1 MKILCL
7 SRSYQG
13 YALRHNQLAK
23 IQLPTK
29 SCALYCGPLLTQ
41 SRSEG
46 FRNAIF
52 INRYSSNSNS
62 IGVSPNEHLSGIQK
76 DRQRAAEMLSAASGG
91 GTVPPTNPSPLK
103 NAQSLMN
110 DKLNSMYK
118 YYDRFSHTDEIREA
132 HEHVERLQ
140 EELIETQQK
149 RRDVAK
155 KMNDIRYEIQVCYGE
170 LASCQKGESRYLEL
184 VRKEYEVS
192 ANAIERLHSYAETLE
207 GTICYFQIH
216 HKEKQLVEEFNLLD
230 KAERDLFIHLQAAVK
245 TSHEKEKIHTNS
257 AKYWS
262 IVGSLLGN

>member
-1 MKILCL
+1 MSNKILCL

-23 IQLPTK
+23 FLLPTK
-29 SCALYCGPLLTQ
+29 SCALYCAPLLTQ
-41 SRSEG
+41 SHSEG
-46 FRNAIF
+46 VRNAIF

-62 IGVSPNEHLSGIQK
+62 VGVSPNENEHLSGIQE
-76 DRQRAAEMLSAASGG
+76 DRQRAAEMFSAAIGG
-91 GTVPPTNPSPLK
+91 GTSSVPSTNPSPLK
-103 NAQSLMN
+103 NAQTLVN
-110 DKLNSMYK
+110 NKLNSIYQ

-140 EELIETQQK
+140 EELKDTQQK

-192 ANAIERLHSYAETLE
+192 AKRCDATMSVMAE
-207 GTICYFQIH
+207 Y
-216 HKEKQLVEEFNLLD
+216 
-230 KAERDLFIHLQAAVK
+230 
-245 TSHEKEKIHTNS
+245 
-257 AKYWS
+257 
-262 IVGSLLGN
+262 